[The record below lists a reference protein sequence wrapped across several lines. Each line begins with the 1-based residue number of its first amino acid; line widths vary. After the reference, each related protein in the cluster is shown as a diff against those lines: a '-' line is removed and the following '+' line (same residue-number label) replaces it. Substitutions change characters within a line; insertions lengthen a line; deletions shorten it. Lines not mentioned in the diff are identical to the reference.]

1 MQNDRLDRIER
12 GLDLLFSTEIAKEI
26 LDSVDVEA
34 LDRGASFDD
43 AVEYERLGEL
53 LGRALGRGL
62 TRRLLDRVANDRF
75 VTRVVGSSVAG
86 RLGGMAVRE
95 LLDRTDPEELL
106 TWLADFGGATDRESF
121 DDAITIPVESDGR
134 E

>member
-1 MQNDRLDRIER
+1 MRSDRLDRIER

-34 LDRGASFDD
+34 LDSGASFDE
-43 AVEYERLGEL
+43 AVDYERLGEI
-53 LGRALGRGL
+53 LGSALGHGL
-62 TRRLLDRVANDRF
+62 TKQLLDRVASDRF

-86 RLGGMAVRE
+86 RLGAMVVRE

-106 TWLADFGGATDRESF
+106 TWLTDLADEESF
-121 DDAITIPVESDGR
+121 DADDAIPIPVESDGR